1 MSKGIVLIGGGGHCK
16 SVLDIILNNKDYD
29 RIVITDY
36 DLPKDTEVMGVKVVG
51 NDDLLPDLIKSGY
64 EYAFITVGSIKSTL
78 LRRKLYN
85 TALEI
90 GYRIPIIVDSSAVIS
105 SFASVQQ
112 GAFIGKNAVVNS
124 EANIGDCA
132 IINSGAIVEH
142 ECSVG
147 NFSHVSVG
155 AKLCGNVSI
164 GNDTFIG
171 AGTTI
176 IQGISVGD
184 GTIIGAGSVVL
195 SNVENNLI
203 KYGIVK

>member
-16 SVLDIILNNKDYD
+16 SVLDTIFNNRDYD
-29 RIVITDY
+29 RIAITDY
-36 DLPKDTEVMGVKVVG
+36 ELPKDTDVMGVKVVG
-51 NDDLLPDLIKSGY
+51 NDDLLSDLIKNGY
-64 EYAFITVGSIKSTL
+64 EYAFITVGSIKSTS
-78 LRRKLYN
+78 LRRKLYCN
-85 TALEI
+85 AIEI
-90 GYRIPIIVDSSAVIS
+90 GYKIPTIVDSSAVVS
-105 SFASVQQ
+105 SFASLQQ
-112 GAFIGKNAVVNS
+112 GVFIGKNTVINAGAS
-124 EANIGDCA
+124 IGECA

-171 AGTTI
+171 AGATV
-176 IQGISVGD
+176 IQGVSVGD
-184 GTIIGAGSVVL
+184 CTLIGAGSVVL
-195 SNVENNLI
+195 SSVENDTI